1 MKCSSQQIKK
11 LIVIL
16 IIFAVLWQIYN
27 ITYRA
32 KYGDYFGNMKIADVP
47 FDVKCFFNESGC
59 EEGDIDGW
67 SLVYA
72 LIYFI
77 IGLIIPNQ
85 FLIVIIVSVVFEILQ
100 PYFGNNARY
109 IINPL
114 VNITG
119 YGIGSLMSKY
129 LNGYREKYQ
138 VLEN

>member
-1 MKCSSQQIKK
+1 MPYISEQLKK
-11 LIVIL
+11 LIVLL

-27 ITYRA
+27 IIYRQ
-32 KYGDYFGNMKIADVP
+32 KYGDYIGSVKVAEVP
-47 FDVKCFFNESGC
+47 HSVKCFFDEPGC
-59 EEGDIDGW
+59 EDGDIDGW
-67 SLVYA
+67 SIVYA

-85 FLIVIIVSVVFEILQ
+85 YLAVVVISILFELVQ
-100 PYFGNNARY
+100 PYFGNKSRY

-119 YGIGSLMSKY
+119 YSLGSLFSKHINSY
-129 LNGYREKYQ
+129 KEKYQ